1 MMTPVVGGHPS
12 SLEAALLDVHATLA
26 ELLAGAHEQHA
37 AVVAG
42 DRQRL
47 ERVTGVQE
55 RLSSRLER
63 AERKRLEHLGGRS
76 LAVALA
82 EQPADEGAR
91 LAALGQAIARAVTQ
105 LQSLHVRNAQLLE
118 RSAELAGQ
126 TVMFLQRLVSPPS
139 PSYGARGRRASQ
151 QSLLVD
157 SRA

>member
-1 MMTPVVGGHPS
+1 MMTPVVREHASP
-12 SLEAALLDVHATLA
+12 LEAALLDVDATLA
-26 ELLAGAHEQHA
+26 ELLAAADEQHA

-63 AERKRLEHLGGRS
+63 AERRRLEHLGGAS
-76 LAVALA
+76 LAAALA
-82 EQPADEGAR
+82 EKPADESAR
-91 LAALGQAIARAVTQ
+91 LTALGQSIAQAVRQ
-105 LQSLHVRNAQLLE
+105 LQPLHVRNAQLLE

-139 PSYGARGRRASQ
+139 PSYGAHGRRASQ

>member
-1 MMTPVVGGHPS
+1 MMTPDVGERQSP
-12 SLEAALLDVHATLA
+12 LEAALLDVHATLA
-26 ELLAGAHEQHA
+26 ELLAAADEQHA

-47 ERVTGVQE
+47 ETVTGVQE

-63 AERKRLEHLGGRS
+63 AERKRLEQLGGMS
-76 LAVALA
+76 LAAALA
-82 EQPADEGAR
+82 QKPADEGAR
-91 LAALGQAIARAVTQ
+91 LTALGQLIAQSVRQ
-105 LQSLHVRNAQLLE
+105 LQPLHVRNAQLLE

-139 PSYGARGRRASQ
+139 PSYGANGRRASQ

-157 SRA
+157 SRV